1 MFPRG
6 AVRVGSL
13 QRYLPRGLRLHD
25 EPQRRSQPRLD
36 SARRTLPP
44 PVSRAAARTMPSA
57 TVTMAEGTSATSVV
71 RDGTAQGRQ
80 PGLA

>member
-1 MFPRG
+1 
-6 AVRVGSL
+6 
-13 QRYLPRGLRLHD
+13 
-25 EPQRRSQPRLD
+25 
-36 SARRTLPP
+36 
-44 PVSRAAARTMPSA
+44 MPSA